1 YERAPKRNPATS
13 RNEEQHDPTR
23 EHPSATMSTR
33 QPGELSD
40 QGRVF
45 PPSGKVSPPTD
56 CSPINFPE
64 GCVKKDLP
72 SKPPTV
78 ASRQDAETP
87 SFRDFEAAE
96 IQRNYGEALDI
107 ATKLDTA
114 GDPAGSYGLGLLYAR
129 GEGVEVDE
137 QKAFEDFHK
146 AADRDFGMA
155 QLKLG
160 VMYHRG
166 LGGARKDFRIARSWY
181 QKAAK
186 NGVGEAMYAL
196 SGMCHRGEGGLTR
209 DCEQQYL
216 DEAAKA
222 GYQPQ

>member
-1 YERAPKRNPATS
+1 
-13 RNEEQHDPTR
+13 
-23 EHPSATMSTR
+23 
-33 QPGELSD
+33 
-40 QGRVF
+40 
-45 PPSGKVSPPTD
+45 VSPPTD
-56 CSPINFPE
+56 CDPNFT
-64 GCVKKDLP
+64 GDCVKKDLP
-72 SKPPTV
+72 SKPPRV

-96 IQRNYGEALDI
+96 IQRNYGVALDI
-107 ATKLDTA
+107 ATKLDAA
-114 GDPAGSYGLGLLYAR
+114 GDPAGAYGLGLLYAR

-137 QKAFEDFHK
+137 QKAFDEFHK
-146 AADRDFGMA
+146 AADRDYGMA

-166 LGGARKDFRIARSWY
+166 LGGARKDFKIAKSWY

-186 NGVGEAMYAL
+186 NGVGEAMVAL

-209 DCEQQYL
+209 DCEKQYL
-216 DEAAKA
+216 DQAAKA